1 MDPNIGKKFGNYEI
15 VELIGKGGMA
25 SVYRAFQPSMN
36 RDVAIKII
44 SQAISD
50 NPSFVQ
56 RFKNEAQL
64 IAQLEHPHIL
74 PVYDFGEQDGVLY
87 IVMRYLST
95 GTLAD
100 KIEPG
105 GMTLK
110 AIETTF
116 PQVALALDHAHSQGI
131 IHRDL
136 KPANVLIDRHGNAF
150 LTDFGIAKSVES
162 TMHLTRTDSVVGT
175 PTYMSPEQGLGE
187 DLDARSDIYA
197 LGILLFQ
204 MLTGQVPFEAD
215 TAMAVMLKHIN
226 QPPPRPSE
234 VRVGIH
240 EALDAVV
247 MRALAKN
254 RDQRYQRARE
264 MADALKYAVAVATG
278 QTPPPGLQRTLIET
292 EAATRPSQAP
302 SAGGQPTPEATL
314 REPVP
319 GVPAKTTDER
329 AAGVP
334 AGVPTRPAGGAAG
347 LTPPLPPTVA
357 AVGQIEV
364 QLNPPSAWLAE
375 HEALGIWLQA
385 LALSAAVF
393 LLLARLTPVSLL
405 EDAVIAI
412 IPGLLLYGLLR
423 APMVGGLVG
432 FIIVLVPLLAHA
444 PGLAILWAVMTVVA
458 GARLSS
464 RELMLQLVTIVAA
477 GSPLGWVVP
486 LAAPWWLRARRAVL
500 PSALGAM
507 FAILFALT
515 LGSPNA
521 GGLLPVPQALAPDT
535 FVLSPFESGFFGLFE
550 PAVWSTWGAGEGVA
564 GNIVTTFT
572 ELGRVF
578 VDTRGLPL
586 IVAAGWAVAATLSVS
601 NRRVSSPAL
610 RGVGLGLGLIVLLA
624 VHLLFRLPGLVPV
637 APAAIPVAL
646 IGVVLAFLLTQW
658 PIQADPTKGNQPG
671 TVLRLLRQALGA
683 AFMAFGVAFFAQLLQ
698 DSPLYLVVLFGG
710 VAGTL
715 TMITNPL
722 VGPPIVFAAL
732 IAALAAERPVAA
744 ALMAGLAVIYLAV
757 NFIFDR
763 RRPRRWNPLGA
774 GIILGAPGMAG
785 FGLLPLGA
793 LSIGALEAQVPAAIL
808 ASAGHITLIATS
820 PEPLSPL
827 QVIVQVMT
835 TIAGALLVERLM
847 SQEVLGSLNHKLR
860 RLLFTVPL
868 AGLMALIY
876 HTLGGLRLD
885 MSLGVALMVAV
896 ISSATLV
903 AAMGDRAIFWR
914 RFFEREEEEEGL
926 LEDEEVTGPWGQ

>member
-1 MDPNIGKKFGNYEI
+1 MDPLIGKKLGNYEI
-15 VELIGKGGMA
+15 VELVGKGGMA

-44 SQAISD
+44 SQTISD
-50 NPSFVQ
+50 NPAFVQ

-74 PVYDFGEQDGVLY
+74 PVYDFGEQDGMLY
-87 IVMRYLST
+87 IVMRYMST

-100 KIEPG
+100 LIKGG

-116 PQVALALDHAHSQGI
+116 PQIALALDHAHSQGI

-136 KPANVLIDRHGNAF
+136 KPANVLIDQHGNAF
-150 LTDFGIAKSVES
+150 LTDFGIAKSVGS
-162 TMHLTRTDSVVGT
+162 TMNLTRTDSVVGT

-197 LGILLFQ
+197 LGILLFE
-204 MLTGQVPFEAD
+204 MITGHVPFEAD

-226 QPPPRPSE
+226 QQPPRPSE
-234 VRVGIH
+234 VRVGTH
-240 EALDAVV
+240 PALEAVV
-247 MRALAKN
+247 MRALSKN
-254 RDQRYQRARE
+254 REQRYQRARE
-264 MADALKYAVAVATG
+264 MADAVKYAVAIATG
-278 QTPPPGLQRTLIET
+278 QTPPPGLQRTLIEN
-292 EAATRPSQAP
+292 EAVTKPAQGP
-302 SAGGQPTPEATL
+302 SAGLQPTL
-314 REPVP
+314 QEPVP
-319 GVPAKTTDER
+319 GAPAATTGQ
-329 AAGVP
+329 AGASAP
-334 AGVPTRPAGGAAG
+334 AGVPTRPAAG
-347 LTPPLPPTVA
+347 SAGMATPLPPTIA

-364 QLNPPSAWLAE
+364 KLNPWSAWLAGK
-375 HEALGIWLQA
+375 EALGIWLQA
-385 LALSAAVF
+385 FVLSVAVF
-393 LLLARLTPVSLL
+393 VLLARLTPGSFL
-405 EDAVIAI
+405 ENAVIAA

-444 PGLAILWAVMTVVA
+444 PGLAILWAIMTVVA
-458 GARLSS
+458 GARLNS

-477 GSPLGWVVP
+477 SSPLGLMVP
-486 LAAPWWLRARRAVL
+486 LVAPWWLRARR
-500 PSALGAM
+500 SALPAALGVF

-521 GGLLPVPQALAPDT
+521 GGLLPVPQALDPGT
-535 FVLSPFESGFFGLFE
+535 FILSPFESGYLGVFE
-550 PAVWSTWGAGEGVA
+550 PSVWGAWGAGEGVA

-586 IVAAGWAVAATLSVS
+586 IIAAGWAVATALSVS
-601 NRRVSSPAL
+601 NRRVASSAL
-610 RGVGLGLGLIVLLA
+610 RGVGLGLSLIVLLA
-624 VHLLFRLPGLVPV
+624 VHLLFRLPGL
-637 APAAIPVAL
+637 APIGSSTIPLVL
-646 IGVVLAFLLTQW
+646 VGVVLAVLLTQW
-658 PIQADPTKGNQPG
+658 PIQADPAAGNQPG
-671 TVLRLLRQALGA
+671 TVLRLLRQSLGA
-683 AFMAFGVAFFAQLLQ
+683 LFMAFGVAFFAQLLQ
-698 DSPLYLVVLFGG
+698 GSSLFLVLLFGG

-715 TMITNPL
+715 MMITNPL
-722 VGPPIVFAAL
+722 VGPPLVFL
-732 IAALAAERPVAA
+732 SMIAALSVERPVAA
-744 ALMAGLAVIYLAV
+744 VLMAGLALIYLTV

-793 LSIGALEAQVPAAIL
+793 LSIGALDAQVPAAIL

-820 PEPLSPL
+820 PVALSPL
-827 QVIVQVMT
+827 QVIVQVIT

-847 SQEVLGSLNHKLR
+847 GQGVLAPLNHKLR
-860 RLLFTVPL
+860 RLIFTVPL
-868 AGLMALIY
+868 AALMALIY
-876 HTLGGLRLD
+876 NKLGGLRLD

>member
-1 MDPNIGKKFGNYEI
+1 MDPYIGKRMGNYEI
-15 VELIGKGGMA
+15 VELVGRGGMA

-44 SQAISD
+44 SQSISE

-74 PVYDFGEQDGVLY
+74 PVYDFGEQDGLLY

-197 LGILLFQ
+197 LGILLFE
-204 MLTGQVPFEAD
+204 MLTGKLPFEGD
-215 TAMAVMLKHIN
+215 TAMVVMLKHIN

-240 EALDAVV
+240 QALEAVV

-254 RDQRYQRARE
+254 PDQRYQRARE

-292 EAATRPSQAP
+292 DSATKPAQAP

-319 GVPAKTTDER
+319 SVPAKTTDER
-329 AAGVP
+329 AADVP

-347 LTPPLPPTVA
+347 LTPPLPPTIA
-357 AVGQIEV
+357 AIGQIEV
-364 QLNPPSAWLAE
+364 QLNPLSTWLAE
-375 HEALGIWLQA
+375 REAVGIWLQA
-385 LALSAAVF
+385 VALTVAVF
-393 LLLARLTPVSLL
+393 VLLARLTPGSAF
-405 EDAVIAI
+405 ENAVIAA
-412 IPGLLLYGLLR
+412 IPGLMLYGLLR

-444 PGLAILWAVMTVVA
+444 PGLAIIWAVMTVVA
-458 GARLSS
+458 GARLNS

-477 GSPLGWVVP
+477 GSPLGWMVP
-486 LAAPWWLRARRAVL
+486 LLAPWWLRARRSVL
-500 PSALGAM
+500 PAALGVM

-521 GGLLPVPQALAPDT
+521 GGLLPVPEALDPDT
-535 FVLSPFESGFFGLFE
+535 FALSPFESGFFGLFE
-550 PAVWSTWGAGEGVA
+550 PAVWGAWGGEGAVQ
-564 GNIVTTFT
+564 NISTTFA

-601 NRRVSSPAL
+601 NRRVASPTL
-610 RGVGLGLGLIVLLA
+610 RGVGLGLALIVLLA
-624 VHLLFRLPGLVPV
+624 VHLLFRLPGLVPL
-637 APAAIPVAL
+637 APAAIPTAL

-658 PIQADPTKGNQPG
+658 PLQADPAAGNQPG

-683 AFMAFGVAFFAQLLQ
+683 AFMAFGLAFFAQQLQ
-698 DSPLYLVVLFGG
+698 DSSLFLVLLLGG

-722 VGPPIVFAAL
+722 VGPPIVFASL

-744 ALMAGLAVIYLAV
+744 ALMAGLALVYLAV
-757 NFIFDR
+757 NFVFDR

-785 FGLLPLGA
+785 YGLLPLGA

-820 PEPLSPL
+820 PVPLSPL

-847 SQEVLGSLNHKLR
+847 SQEVLGTLNHKLR
-860 RLLFTVPL
+860 RLIFTVPL

>member
-1 MDPNIGKKFGNYEI
+1 MDPLIGKKLGSYEI
-15 VELIGKGGMA
+15 IELVGKGGMA

-44 SQAISD
+44 SQSISE
-50 NPSFVQ
+50 NPAFVQ

-74 PVYDFGEQDGVLY
+74 PVYDFGEQDGMLY
-87 IVMRYLST
+87 IVMRYMST

-100 KIEPG
+100 LIKGG

-116 PQVALALDHAHSQGI
+116 SQVALALDHAHSQGI

-136 KPANVLIDRHGNAF
+136 KPANVLIDQHGNAF
-150 LTDFGIAKSVES
+150 LTDFGIAKSVGS

-175 PTYMSPEQGLGE
+175 PTYMSPEQGMGE
-187 DLDARSDIYA
+187 DLDSRSDIYA
-197 LGILLFQ
+197 LGILLFE
-204 MLTGQVPFEAD
+204 MITGKLPFEAE

-234 VRVGIH
+234 VRVGTH
-240 EALDAVV
+240 PALDAVV

-264 MADALKYAVAVATG
+264 MADAVKYAVAVATG
-278 QTPPPGLQRTLIET
+278 QTPAPGLQRTLIEN
-292 EAATRPSQAP
+292 EAATRPSQGP
-302 SAGGQPTPEATL
+302 SAGPEATL

-319 GVPAKTTDER
+319 AATTGE
-329 AAGVP
+329 AGAGVP
-334 AGVPTRPAGGAAG
+334 AGVPTRPAAGSAG
-347 LTPPLPPTVA
+347 LATPLPPTIA

-364 QLNPPSAWLAE
+364 KLNPWSAWLAGQ
-375 HEALGIWLQA
+375 EALGIWLQA
-385 LALSAAVF
+385 FVLSVAVF
-393 LLLARLTPVSLL
+393 VLLARLTPGSLF
-405 EDAVIAI
+405 ENAVIAA

-432 FIIVLVPLLAHA
+432 FIIIMVPLMAHA
-444 PGLAILWAVMTVVA
+444 PGLAILWVIMTVVA
-458 GARLSS
+458 GARLNS

-477 GSPLGWVVP
+477 GSPLGLMVP
-486 LAAPWWLRARRAVL
+486 LVAPWWLRARRAVL
-500 PSALGAM
+500 PAALGVF

-521 GGLLPVPQALAPDT
+521 GGLLPVPQALSPDT
-535 FVLSPFESGFFGLFE
+535 FILSPFDSGYLSIFE
-550 PAVWSTWGAGEGVA
+550 PSVWGAWGAGNGVA
-564 GNIVTTFT
+564 ENIVTTFT

-586 IVAAGWAVAATLSVS
+586 IIAAGWAVAATLSVS
-601 NRRVSSPAL
+601 NRRVASSAL
-610 RGVGLGLGLIVLLA
+610 RGVGLGLSLIVLLA
-624 VHLLFRLPGLVPV
+624 VHLLFRLPGLV
-637 APAAIPVAL
+637 AIGPATIPVVL
-646 IGVVLAFLLTQW
+646 VGVVLAFLLTQW
-658 PIQADPTKGNQPG
+658 PVQADPAAGNQPG

-683 AFMAFGVAFFAQLLQ
+683 LFMAFGIAFFAQLLQ
-698 DSPLYLVVLFGG
+698 GSSLFLVLLFGG

-715 TMITNPL
+715 MMITNPL
-722 VGPPIVFAAL
+722 VGPPLVFLSL
-732 IAALAAERPVAA
+732 IAALAADRPVAA
-744 ALMAGLAVIYLAV
+744 VLMAGLALIYLAV

-793 LSIGALEAQVPAAIL
+793 LSIGALDAQVPAAIL
-808 ASAGHITLIATS
+808 ASSGHITLIATS
-820 PEPLSPL
+820 PVALSPL
-827 QVIVQVMT
+827 QVIVQVIT

-847 SQEVLGSLNHKLR
+847 GQGVLAPLNHKLR
-860 RLLFTVPL
+860 RLIFTVPL
-868 AGLMALIY
+868 AALMALIY